1 MNPQIRDLDGRS
13 PFPALDYPRM
23 PARTH
28 QFYAIA
34 FVENLS
40 LKELAPHYP
49 EARVSPHEIY
59 FPVDSGA
66 GTYIYPFGA
75 MVFHNVAQARRELE
89 LARLERA
96 HPGLRAQVVRE
107 DYSLIEDPE
116 CSVGLTDGNLRVDN
130 LTTAR
135 AGVVALTVAQSAAME
150 YYEQVVDSLFV
161 RTSRMVDQMEK
172 RGTVSFRTRPLVR
185 FIGEA
190 ISNRNEVLSV
200 LHLLDKPDATWE
212 DPAMDRIYDDL
223 RTEFDLADRY
233 AAMEQKLRS
242 VQETLELIVD
252 VARDRRILLLEIA
265 VAFLILTEILL
276 PVFHV
281 IK

>member
-1 MNPQIRDLDGRS
+1 MAP
-13 PFPALDYPRM
+13 
-23 PARTH
+23 RTH

-49 EARVSPHEIY
+49 EARISLHELY

-66 GTYIYPFGA
+66 GVYIYPFGA
-75 MVFHNVAQARRELE
+75 IVFHNAPQLRRDLE
-89 LARLERA
+89 LMRLERA
-96 HPGLRAQVVRE
+96 HPGLRTQVVRE
-107 DYSLIEDPE
+107 DYSLVEDPDFA
-116 CSVGLTDGNLRVDN
+116 VGLTNGNLHVDK

-150 YYEQVVDSLFV
+150 YYEQVVDSLFA
-161 RTSRMVDQMEK
+161 RTSRMVERMEV
-172 RGTVSFRTRPLVR
+172 RGTVPVRTKPLVR

-190 ISNRNEVLSV
+190 ITNRNEVLSV

-212 DPAMDRIYDDL
+212 DSAMDRIYDDL

-233 AAMEQKLRS
+233 AALELKLRS
-242 VQETLELIVD
+242 VQEALELVVD
-252 VARDRRILLLEIA
+252 VARDRRLLLLEVA
-265 VAFLILTEILL
+265 VAVLILTEILL
-276 PVFHV
+276 PLFHI

>member
-1 MNPQIRDLDGRS
+1 MAH
-13 PFPALDYPRM
+13 PALDYARM
-23 PARTH
+23 ASRTH
-28 QFYAIA
+28 QFYAVA
-34 FVENLS
+34 FVENLP

-49 EARVSPHEIY
+49 EARVSPHELY
-59 FPVDSGA
+59 FPVDAGA
-66 GTYIYPFGA
+66 GVYIYPFGA
-75 MVFHNVAQARRELE
+75 MVFHNAPQIRRDLE
-89 LARLERA
+89 MVRLERA
-96 HPGLRAQVVRE
+96 HPGLRTQIVRE
-107 DYSLIEDPE
+107 DYSLIEDPDVT
-116 CSVGLTDGNLRVDN
+116 VGLIDGNLRVDK

-150 YYEQVVDSLFV
+150 YYEQVVDSLFA
-161 RTSRMVDQMEK
+161 RTSRMVDQMES

-233 AAMEQKLRS
+233 AAMEAKLRT
-242 VQETLELIVD
+242 VQETLELVVD
-252 VARDRRILLLEIA
+252 VARDRRLLLLEIA
-265 VAFLILTEILL
+265 VAVLILMEILL
-276 PVFHV
+276 PLFHV
-281 IK
+281 SR

>member
-1 MNPQIRDLDGRS
+1 MSVRV
-13 PFPALDYPRM
+13 
-23 PARTH
+23 H

-34 FVENLS
+34 FAENLS
-40 LKELAPHYP
+40 LRELAAQYP
-49 EARVSPHEIY
+49 EARASLHELYLPVNSSGGIY
-59 FPVDSGA
+59 IF
-66 GTYIYPFGA
+66 PFGA
-75 MVFHNVAQARRELE
+75 IVFHNVQAARREQE

-107 DYSLIEDPE
+107 DYSLTEEPE
-116 CSVGLTDGNLRVDN
+116 SAVGLTDGNLRVDK

-150 YYEQVVDSLFV
+150 YYEQVVDSLFA
-161 RTSRMVDQMEK
+161 RTSRLVERMER
-172 RGTVSFRTRPLVR
+172 RGTVSLRTRPLVR

-190 ISNRNEVLSV
+190 ISNRNEVLSI

-233 AAMEQKLRS
+233 SAMEHKLGS
-242 VQETLELIVD
+242 VQDALELIVD
-252 VARDRRILLLEIA
+252 VARDRRLLLLEVA
-265 VAFLILTEILL
+265 VAILILTEILL
-276 PVFHV
+276 PLFRVY
-281 IK
+281 